1 MTEYI
6 ERETVVSVLRHL
18 LTPNKSPAQRELL
31 RVAEIGVQRIPAANV
46 APMVRGRWVHDHYE
60 DCTEEFEIV
69 KCSNCGYTAYAMALF
84 VKSGNFCPNCGARME
99 ETI

>member
-46 APMVRGRWVHDHYE
+46 APVVRGKW
-60 DCTEEFEIV
+60 EFSHTSSDGFAVV
-69 KCSNCGYTAYAMALF
+69 KCSNCGHEAFAMAIY
-84 VKSGNFCPNCGARME
+84 VREGHYCPNCGARME